1 MPAAAELLGAV
12 LALAGLAVLT
22 GCSVRSIT
30 RRRAPGVTTAVTE
43 QRR

>member
-22 GCSVRSIT
+22 CYSVRSIT
-30 RRRAPGVTTAVTE
+30 RRRAPGVTTVTE

>member
-12 LALAGLAVLT
+12 LALGGLAVLT

-30 RRRAPGVTTAVTE
+30 RRRAPSVTAVTE

>member
-30 RRRAPGVTTAVTE
+30 RRRAPGVTAITE

>member
-1 MPAAAELLGAV
+1 MPAVAELLGAV
-12 LALAGLAVLT
+12 LALAVLAVLT

-30 RRRAPGVTTAVTE
+30 RRRAPGVTGVTE